1 MERATIRELSEAVIG
16 ELERLGY
23 ASETI
28 KMYQRLYRKLLRYAD
43 GRRIQQHSL
52 DVCHRWLRDSL
63 GIDPT
68 LVVRSNKHAYK
79 RNSYLPIR
87 VCQCLSEWQLHGC
100 LALKKAGQTCRP

>member
-28 KMYQRLYRKLLRYAD
+28 KFYQRLYRKLSRYVD
-43 GRRIQQHSL
+43 ERRIQHHSL
-52 DVCHRWLRDSL
+52 DVCHQWLRDSF

-68 LVVRSNKHAYK
+68 VVVRGNEHEYK

-87 VCQCLSEWQLHGC
+87 VCQCLS
-100 LALKKAGQTCRP
+100 